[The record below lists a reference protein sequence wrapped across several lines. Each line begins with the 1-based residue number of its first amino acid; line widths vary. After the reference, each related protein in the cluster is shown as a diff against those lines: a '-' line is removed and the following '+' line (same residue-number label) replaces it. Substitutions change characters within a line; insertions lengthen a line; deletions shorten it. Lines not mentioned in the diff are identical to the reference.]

1 MKVIARF
8 FLGNFYYI
16 FICQKKLYVF
26 GKSIYTE
33 GLLPLIQ
40 FNPLKKLSWSTW
52 MPKIFGKTHRI
63 RIYKSG
69 ARPFSPGWCSDHPPL
84 LHASSHNFSSSAL
97 NFKIYICG
105 VTQLKSTFE
114 KHAALCH

>member
-1 MKVIARF
+1 MVNMDA
-8 FLGNFYYI
+8 
-16 FICQKKLYVF
+16 
-26 GKSIYTE
+26 
-33 GLLPLIQ
+33 
-40 FNPLKKLSWSTW
+40 
-52 MPKIFGKTHRI
+52 KISGKTHRI

-114 KHAALCH
+114 KRAAFCHYRSWKSLTVKTLGKIVYSGVLHYNSALSLDRIQSNELGQSL